1 MGTDQLQH
9 VVGQSSSL
17 CLGGYGSSYLQ
28 GHEVKALADP
38 RVPDMVW
45 IYTGAYLVVAT
56 HVSVC

>member
-38 RVPDMVW
+38 RVPDMV
-45 IYTGAYLVVAT
+45 
-56 HVSVC
+56 